1 MNTRPDPDDAT
12 APRAHDA
19 PWLDAARRTLDED
32 AAAFDAATLSRL
44 NRARQAALDAA
55 RTPRRPRALLP
66 WAFAAAAACGAL
78 ALAIVP
84 RVMAPPEVPSAMTGT
99 GADFE
104 LLATGEELTL
114 YEDLEFYAWLD
125 SQQPAGG

>member
-1 MNTRPDPDDAT
+1 MNHRPDPHDPA
-12 APRAHDA
+12 APTPRDA
-19 PWLDAARRTLDED
+19 PWLDAARRALDED
-32 AAAFDAATLSRL
+32 AASFDAATVSRL

-55 RTPRRPRALLP
+55 RAPRRARWLLP
-66 WAFAAAAACGAL
+66 SAFAAAACGAL

-84 RVMAPPEVPSAMTGT
+84 RLQAPAEMPPVASAS

-125 SQQPAGG
+125 SQQPAEG

>member
-1 MNTRPDPDDAT
+1 MNIRPDPHHPA
-12 APRAHDA
+12 APHPQDA
-19 PWLDAARRTLDED
+19 PWLDATRRALDDD
-32 AAAFDAATLSRL
+32 AASLDAATVSRL

-55 RTPRRPRALLP
+55 RAPRRARWLLP
-66 WAFAAAAACGAL
+66 AAFAAAACGAL

-84 RVMAPPEVPSAMTGT
+84 RMMAPAVVPPAMAET

-114 YEDLEFYAWLD
+114 YQDLEFYAWLD
-125 SQQPAGG
+125 SQQPAEG

>member
-1 MNTRPDPDDAT
+1 MNQRPDPHDPAAPT
-12 APRAHDA
+12 APDA
-19 PWLDAARRTLDED
+19 PWLDAARRALDED
-32 AAAFDAATLSRL
+32 AASFDAATVSRL

-55 RTPRRPRALLP
+55 RAPSRTRWLLP
-66 WAFAAAAACGAL
+66 AAFAAAACGAL

-84 RVMAPPEVPSAMTGT
+84 RLQAPADIPSAAAAS

-125 SQQPAGG
+125 SQQPAEG